1 MNIFGCMI
9 NNIIFDFGGVILN
22 IDFQKSIDAFEALG
36 FTNFDE
42 LFSQFKADELFMKL
56 EVGRVNE
63 DDFFE
68 RLKEVAP
75 EKVEKYQLKN
85 AWNAML
91 LSYRKESLEFL
102 NELSRQYNLYL
113 LSNTNEIHYA
123 AFSEMLRRETK
134 FDNLE
139 SFFTKAFY
147 SHELK
152 MRKPDKEIYEYVI
165 RDARINPEETLF
177 IDDTHTNFDEAEK
190 LGIKTYLL
198 LPDERIEML
207 TLERFS

>member
-1 MNIFGCMI
+1 MHQYK
-9 NNIIFDFGGVILN
+9 V
-22 IDFQKSIDAFEALG
+22 ALLED
-36 FTNFDE
+36 NKKQLE
-42 LFSQFKADELFMKL
+42 KL
-56 EVGRVNE
+56 ESYLTKITNVELVLVSTST

-152 MRKPDKEIYEYVI
+152 MRKPDKEIYEYELQSS
-165 RDARINPEETLF
+165 RCT
-177 IDDTHTNFDEAEK
+177 
-190 LGIKTYLL
+190 
-198 LPDERIEML
+198 
-207 TLERFS
+207 

>member
-1 MNIFGCMI
+1 
-9 NNIIFDFGGVILN
+9 
-22 IDFQKSIDAFEALG
+22 
-36 FTNFDE
+36 
-42 LFSQFKADELFMKL
+42 
-56 EVGRVNE
+56 
-63 DDFFE
+63 
-68 RLKEVAP
+68 
-75 EKVEKYQLKN
+75 
-85 AWNAML
+85 
-91 LSYRKESLEFL
+91 
-102 NELSRQYNLYL
+102 
-113 LSNTNEIHYA
+113 
-123 AFSEMLRRETK
+123 MLRRETK

>member
-1 MNIFGCMI
+1 MI
-9 NNIIFDFGGVILN
+9 KNIIFDFGGVILN
-22 IDFQKSIDAFEALG
+22 IDFQKSIDAFEELG
-36 FTNFDE
+36 FTDFDE

-56 EVGRVNE
+56 EVGRVSE

-75 EKVEKYQLKN
+75 KSVEKHQLKN

-102 NELSRQYNLYL
+102 KNLSSKYNLYL

-134 FDNLE
+134 FNNLE
-139 SFFTKAFY
+139 SFFTKTYY
-147 SHELK
+147 SHEVKL
-152 MRKPDKEIYEYVI
+152 RKPDKEIYEYVM
-165 RDARINPEETLF
+165 RDAKIKPEETLF
-177 IDDTHTNFDEAEK
+177 IDDTYTNFDEAEK
-190 LGIKTYLL
+190 LGIKTHLL
-198 LPDERIEML
+198 LPDERIESI
-207 TLERFS
+207 RY